1 VVGAGYDAALFTPAP
16 KPSPSPVRV
25 LYVGKL
31 SRSKGI
37 PWLLRALRRIDV
49 PEWELHLVGR
59 GGGEEG
65 AECLRQAK
73 ALRQRVHIYG
83 AQSHHDVASLMKLAH
98 VLVLPSLQ
106 EAFGLVILEALA
118 SGCRIVATDFP
129 GIRELLGDVRPDFV
143 SLVRVPRLQT
153 VDQPYGEEE
162 STFEDGI
169 VKALHTQLAAVGQNP
184 NIDLSPLRDRLAW
197 FSWATVFQRV
207 HGVYA
212 SALDAHLGLV

>member
-1 VVGAGYDAALFTPAP
+1 
-16 KPSPSPVRV
+16 
-25 LYVGKL
+25 
-31 SRSKGI
+31 
-37 PWLLRALRRIDV
+37 
-49 PEWELHLVGR
+49 
-59 GGGEEG
+59 
-65 AECLRQAK
+65 
-73 ALRQRVHIYG
+73 
-83 AQSHHDVASLMKLAH
+83 MKRAH

-153 VDQPYGEEE
+153 ADRPYGEEE
-162 STFEDGI
+162 SMFEDGI
-169 VKALHTQLAAVGQNP
+169 VRALHTQLAAVGQNP

-197 FSWATVFQRV
+197 FSWANVFQRV